1 MEDFFEDLKNQP
13 RPNLFRRIYLWW
25 AHDGRY
31 YHKYFKQGVKNL
43 WYWFPVIWRDR
54 NWDGHYI
61 FEILQHKLEGQ
72 ANYIGGRDLH
82 TRAQLD
88 AKRMRLCISLIKK
101 VQEEDYAMEYMDYAK
116 DRVWFTDCEDRP
128 GSSLY
133 NSEEVWEKYDEYFAK
148 YPLVYKRVLKG
159 DGVFTLDGRDESDIK
174 RVIAQNI
181 AHLNHDR
188 ARKLLFKI
196 MEENIEGWWD

>member
-13 RPNLFRRIYLWW
+13 RPNFFRRIWLWW
-25 AHDGRY
+25 EHDGKY
-31 YHKYFKQGVKNL
+31 YHKYFIQGVKNII
-43 WYWFPVIWRDR
+43 YWFPVIWKDR

-61 FEILQHKLEGQ
+61 FEILQHKLVAQ
-72 ANYIGGRDLH
+72 ANYIGKRDFH

-88 AKRMRLCISLIKK
+88 AKRMRLCVKLIKK
-101 VQEEDYAMEYMDYAK
+101 VQEEDYTMEYMDYAK

-133 NSEEVWEKYDEYFAK
+133 NSEEIWEKYDEYFAK
-148 YPLVYKRVLKG
+148 YPLVYKKVLKG
-159 DGVFTLDGRDESDIK
+159 EGVFTLDGRDESDMK
-174 RVIAQNI
+174 RIIAMNI

>member
-1 MEDFFEDLKNQP
+1 MEDFFEDIKNQP

-25 AHDGRY
+25 RWDGQYLPKEIKRGIQ
-31 YHKYFKQGVKNL
+31 KI
-43 WYWFPVIWRDR
+43 WYWLPIIWKDRD
-54 NWDGHYI
+54 WDGHYI
-61 FEILQHKLEGQ
+61 FEIMKHKLQ
-72 ANYIGGRDLH
+72 AQAKYIGDRDFH

-88 AKRMRLCISLIKK
+88 AKRMRLCVKLMQKI
-101 VQEEDYAMEYMDYAK
+101 QDEDYTMEYMDYHK

-128 GSSLY
+128 GSSLM
-133 NSEEVWEKYDEYFAK
+133 NSEQVWEKFDDYFKK
-148 YPLVYKRVLKG
+148 YPLVYKRVMNG
-159 DGVFTLDGRDESDIK
+159 EGVFSLEGREDDK
-174 RVIAQNI
+174 HVIAMNI